1 MKSKY
6 QWGMVKGIDT
16 TASWDYEKAALYPR
30 LHGDYP
36 DHRFNY
42 IYLDRWFHSKPW
54 KSHLVW
60 PKRSFFVV
68 LFTLIYSFMTDQGRA
83 VSAQSIGLGMLYGG
97 VLGCLIGV
105 TLTLD
110 LPGRDQAPA
119 WKYAILP
126 LWYGVIGKIF
136 ADAFTSAREPDK
148 QMRLFWYRP
157 LTSAWFEGYRD
168 QCSMRKMTRPC
179 SQ

>member
-1 MKSKY
+1 MRKRRYIRAYTGIILTIGLITFTLTDGFTVSRENLILFDP
-6 QWGMVKGIDT
+6 KG
-16 TASWDYEKAALYPR
+16 L
-30 LHGDYP
+30 
-36 DHRFNY
+36 
-42 IYLDRWFHSKPW
+42 
-54 KSHLVW
+54 
-60 PKRSFFVV
+60 FFVV

-110 LPGRDQAPA
+110 LSGRDQALG

-148 QMRLFWYRP
+148 QMRLF
-157 LTSAWFEGYRD
+157 
-168 QCSMRKMTRPC
+168 
-179 SQ
+179 

>member
-1 MKSKY
+1 MRKRRYIRVYTGIILTTGLITFTLTDGFTVGRENLILFDPKS
-6 QWGMVKGIDT
+6 
-16 TASWDYEKAALYPR
+16 L
-30 LHGDYP
+30 
-36 DHRFNY
+36 
-42 IYLDRWFHSKPW
+42 
-54 KSHLVW
+54 
-60 PKRSFFVV
+60 FFVI

-105 TLTLD
+105 ILTLD
-110 LPGRDQAPA
+110 LPVRDQGLA

-148 QMRLFWYRP
+148 QMRLF
-157 LTSAWFEGYRD
+157 
-168 QCSMRKMTRPC
+168 
-179 SQ
+179 

>member
-1 MKSKY
+1 MRKRRYIRAYTGIILTIGLITFTLTDGFTVSRENLILFDP
-6 QWGMVKGIDT
+6 KG
-16 TASWDYEKAALYPR
+16 L
-30 LHGDYP
+30 
-36 DHRFNY
+36 
-42 IYLDRWFHSKPW
+42 
-54 KSHLVW
+54 
-60 PKRSFFVV
+60 FFVV

-105 TLTLD
+105 TLALD
-110 LPGRDQAPA
+110 LPGRDQALA

-148 QMRLFWYRP
+148 QMRLF
-157 LTSAWFEGYRD
+157 
-168 QCSMRKMTRPC
+168 
-179 SQ
+179 